1 MSFEIIWFPLLRVSK
16 QYPVPFEIIWFII
29 QLVDSM
35 VKVPF
40 LCLGNGRVHFLGWL
54 GVVEQQLFFFKNK
67 NKEVL
72 NKSGQDLTD
81 NQYLPIGTKTLSISQ
96 EAFWKIKEDK
106 KLVRTRKQEKI
117 SEWLRYYFQNWS
129 WLWRN
134 KIFLYVYLFIYY
146 NMPTTYV

>member
-29 QLVDSM
+29 QLMDYM
-35 VKVPF
+35 VKVSF
-40 LCLGNGRVHFLGWL
+40 LCLGNGRVHFLCWL